1 MTVFV
6 RAPIKSV
13 FDHYQRMREA
23 NLTNGIPKL
32 ESSFYRPKELA
43 DRARRA
49 QIARE
54 AKEDEWR

>member
-13 FDHYQRMREA
+13 FDHYQTMREA
-23 NLTNGIPKL
+23 NLTKGLPRL
-32 ESSFYRPKELA
+32 EGTFYRSKQLA
-43 DRARRA
+43 ERARRA

-54 AKEDEWR
+54 AREDEWR